1 MDDFQSA
8 DVIILQI
15 YEIYDCPSKLWKEP
29 TVLWEWRDLIPISSL
44 PENTERI
51 NQEEDGDVN
60 VREENNTL
68 TLSLHWLAPGH
79 TGVTKSYRF
88 MADGRAGLASE

>member
-15 YEIYDCPSKLWKEP
+15 YESPWKLWKEP
-29 TVLWEWRDLIPISSL
+29 TLRMQGLHSW
-44 PENTERI
+44 I

-60 VREENNTL
+60 VGGESNTL
-68 TLSLHWLAPGH
+68 TLSPHWLAPGH

-88 MADGRAGLASE
+88 KADGGAGLPSE